1 VIGVLICIKAD
12 FAAPHHISRD
22 GDGLHETSRAIH
34 RGDDMM
40 PTTVTRKSMT
50 IGEGGTALAF
60 AALAVSSIVVAAGAH
75 TPEYAFHAWLSAAAS
90 IATVFAIVNRY
101 YERPAQLP
109 PATIEDKPNY
119 NMGPVKFATVAA
131 VLWGIAGFS
140 VGLWA
145 ALELAFPVLNFDLPW
160 ISFGR
165 IRPLHTSAVIFAFGG
180 NVLLATSFYVV
191 QRTCRARLAGDV
203 APWFVVLGYNFFIV
217 IAGTGYL
224 LGITQSKEYAEPEWY
239 ADLWLTVVWITYFLV
254 FLGTI
259 MRRREPHIYVANWF
273 YLAFIL
279 TIAVLHLGNNAAI
292 PVSVYS
298 PKSYIVWGGV
308 QDAMVQWWYG
318 HNAVGFFLTAGFL
331 AIMYYFIP
339 KRAERPIYS
348 YRLSIIHFWALIFL
362 YIWAG
367 PHHLHYTA
375 LPDWAQTL
383 GMTFSIIL
391 WMPSWGGMI
400 NGIMTLSGA
409 WDKLRTD
416 PVLRMLVVSVAFYG
430 MATFEGPLM
439 SVKAV
444 NSLSHY
450 TDWTIGHV
458 HSGALGWVGYVSFG
472 AIYCLVPWLW
482 NRERL
487 YSLKLVNWHFW
498 ISTIGI
504 VLYISSMWVSGI
516 LQGLMW
522 RAYTKLGFLEYSFI
536 ETVEAMHPFYVIR
549 ALGGALFLIGAL
561 IMVWNLWRTVYPRE
575 AVAAS
580 GQPALV
586 PAE

>member
-1 VIGVLICIKAD
+1 
-12 FAAPHHISRD
+12 
-22 GDGLHETSRAIH
+22 
-34 RGDDMM
+34 MM

-60 AALAVSSIVVAAGAH
+60 AALAVSSIFVAAGAH

-575 AVAAS
+575 AVAAT

>member
-1 VIGVLICIKAD
+1 MI
-12 FAAPHHISRD
+12 
-22 GDGLHETSRAIH
+22 
-34 RGDDMM
+34 
-40 PTTVTRKSMT
+40 PTTATRKNMT

-60 AALAVSSIVVAAGAH
+60 VALAVSSIFVAAGAH

-109 PATIEDKPNY
+109 PLTIEDKPNY

-191 QRTCRARLAGDV
+191 QRTCRARLAGDI

-239 ADLWLTVVWITYFLV
+239 ADLWLTVVWVTYFLV

-259 MRRREPHIYVANWF
+259 MRRKEPHIYVANWF

-339 KRAERPIYS
+339 KRADRPIYS

-383 GMTFSIIL
+383 GMTFSIML

-504 VLYISSMWVSGI
+504 VLYISAMWVSGI

-575 AVAAS
+575 AVVAT